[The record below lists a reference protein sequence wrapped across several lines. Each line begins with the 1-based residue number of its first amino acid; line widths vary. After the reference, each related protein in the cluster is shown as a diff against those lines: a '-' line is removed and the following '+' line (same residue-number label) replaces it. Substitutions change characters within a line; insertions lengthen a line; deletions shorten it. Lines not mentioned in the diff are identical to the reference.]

1 MMSGLSWCEEGFGQ
15 SVLKSFAGD
24 ELGLGL
30 GYSPVLTDV
39 EFG

>member
-15 SVLKSFAGD
+15 SVLKSCAGG
-24 ELGLGL
+24 ELGL